1 MYENA
6 VGTHLSQVVLSQ
18 LPEQKQTAKGVR
30 HTMSVI
36 FELLCLTGELV
47 HILILNAANLA
58 AAAHIFIK
66 DLILRKKK

>member
-1 MYENA
+1 
-6 VGTHLSQVVLSQ
+6 
-18 LPEQKQTAKGVR
+18 
-30 HTMSVI
+30 MSVI